1 MCDNVKRCNINNVP
15 EWGVLS
21 GFGMLCIVNNTN
33 ITNIRGLGRKFG
45 TGRDLG
51 HTCGTL
57 YCPIMMTLLDNL
69 YLGCEERIQD
79 VSKKTL
85 AK

>member
-1 MCDNVKRCNINNVP
+1 
-15 EWGVLS
+15 
-21 GFGMLCIVNNTN
+21 MLCIVNNTN

-51 HTCGTL
+51 HGCGTL

-85 AK
+85 ANDTPSNVAIFTKLQYGKG

>member
-79 VSKKTL
+79 VSMKTL